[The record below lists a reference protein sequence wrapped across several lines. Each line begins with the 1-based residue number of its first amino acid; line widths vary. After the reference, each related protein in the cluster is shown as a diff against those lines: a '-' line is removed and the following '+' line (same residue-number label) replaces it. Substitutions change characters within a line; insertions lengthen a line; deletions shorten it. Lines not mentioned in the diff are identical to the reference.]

1 MMKPSS
7 PLYILWLL
15 VLCVGV
21 VACTTEGERRQMA
34 QVIAEADSMNR
45 NYVPMTSDSLLL
57 QACEFYDRHGSP
69 NERMKARYLL
79 GCVYRDLGEAPR
91 AIDCYL
97 QAADCT
103 DTLAVD
109 TSDLWFQALS

>member
-1 MMKPSS
+1 MKPSS
-7 PLYILWLL
+7 PLYILSLL

-57 QACEFYDRHGSP
+57 EACRFYDRHGTA
-69 NERMKARYLL
+69 NERMRAHYLL

-91 AIDCYL
+91 AVDCYQ
-97 QAADCT
+97 QAVDCV

>member
-1 MMKPSS
+1 MKPSS

-15 VLCVGV
+15 VFCAGV
-21 VACTTEGERRQMA
+21 MACTTKGERRQMA

-91 AIDCYL
+91 AVDCYQ